1 MRARLAV
8 AALYAGG
15 LLGPFGGGV
24 VAAMLPEVAA
34 DLHTSTGTVTR
45 SITAYLVPFAAVQ
58 LVSGTLG
65 DRWGRRRTVRLAY
78 VSYALA
84 SVACAVTPTIGGFLL
99 FRALQGAANAF
110 TTPLLLAGL
119 ADLVPAQ
126 RLGRAVGVFASCQA
140 AGQSFAPLVGG
151 LAAAVDWRLA
161 FVGITGASVL
171 LAAVPPSGGPRPGSA
186 APPWRALATTRV
198 GLVSAV
204 AFAGFAGSAGLPF
217 LVSLR
222 AADGFGVGAARRG
235 LLLAGFGAA
244 GLLLGPVSGRLVD
257 RFGARR
263 CVAVAA
269 AGCAGLVGTLG
280 LIGTIGGLAADW
292 VAAGAATSMLT
303 VATNSLALS
312 AAPAN
317 RGGAVS
323 TMSAFRFAG
332 GALAPVLWL
341 PLYRDAVPLGFAVPA
356 AVLLVVVLAAAALWP
371 AQGGTTAGSAAAA
384 APVSRQRNSDE
395 SDGGPR

>member
-1 MRARLAV
+1 V
-8 AALYAGG
+8 APLYAGG

-34 DLHTSTGTVTR
+34 DLHTTTGTVTR

-65 DRWGRRRTVRLAY
+65 DRWGRRRTVRVAY
-78 VSYALA
+78 LSYALA
-84 SVACAVTPTIGGFLL
+84 SVACAVTPTIGGFLA
-99 FRALQGAANAF
+99 FRAVQGAANAF

-119 ADLVPAQ
+119 ADLVPQ
-126 RLGRAVGVFASCQA
+126 RRLGRAVGVFASCQA

-151 LAAAVDWRLA
+151 LAAEVDWRLA
-161 FVGITGASVL
+161 FVGITAASAL
-171 LAAVPPSGGPRPGSA
+171 LAAVPPPGRPRPGAA
-186 APPWRALATTRV
+186 APPWRALATARV

-222 AADGFGVGAARRG
+222 AVDGFGVGAASRG
-235 LLLAGFGAA
+235 LLLAGFGVS

-257 RFGARR
+257 RWGAPR
-263 CVAVAA
+263 CLAA
-269 AGCAGLVGTLG
+269 AAVGCAGLVGSLG
-280 LIGTIGGLAADW
+280 LIDVLGGLAADW
-292 VAAGAATSMLT
+292 VAAGAATSVLT

-312 AAPAN
+312 AVPAN
-317 RGGAVS
+317 RAGAVS

-341 PLYRDAVPLGFAVPA
+341 PLYRSAVPLGFAVPA
-356 AVLLVVVLAAAALWP
+356 AVLLVVVLAATALWP
-371 AQGGTTAGSAAAA
+371 ARERARTPPVGSAAGLG
-384 APVSRQRNSDE
+384 PGRNSDE